1 MTITADL
8 VKTLREKTG
17 VGMMDCKKALVESN
31 GDLDKAQEYLRKKGM
46 ADASK
51 RSARSTTEGLI
62 ESYIH
67 AGSQIGVMV
76 ELSCETDF
84 VARNEAM
91 RTLAKDL
98 AMHIAASAPEY
109 VSSEEVPEEKV
120 NKEREILMAQ
130 PDMATKPEAM
140 REKIVSGRIEK
151 YYEQVCLLN
160 QSFIKDPGLKVSD
173 LINQVIAKTGENVK
187 VRRFVRFAVGE
198 EA

>member
-109 VSSEEVPEEKV
+109 VSSDEVPEEKV

-140 REKIVSGRIEK
+140 REKIVTGRIEK

-160 QSFIKDPGLKVSD
+160 QSFIKDPGMKVSD